1 MPTHPTEPNLRSTLL
16 AASTDHSVW
25 STPTARVVLDHAL
38 TTLRPIALRL
48 QADPADALSY
58 AFETWMGMSADTIAD
73 ESIDL
78 WAYTRAAVRRCLDRE
93 DEAGRRATSV
103 AGLRRAGTR
112 DIDVTTGIDGIDLAY
127 EHIDIESDDD
137 TAPSDDPRTA
147 RALAALEQ
155 VLTMAGF
162 SPDQRTVLVDVFAD
176 LVASSPSQ
184 RASIERALSVREL
197 IAPTISEP
205 QWRNLVEVILGTPA
219 GNPGILA
226 LAGDGHPAPAM
237 EKHISSRLLAVLT
250 LAA

>member
-1 MPTHPTEPNLRSTLL
+1 MPTHPIEPNLRSTLL
-16 AASTDHSVW
+16 AATTDHGHW
-25 STPTARVVLDHAL
+25 STPAARVVLDYAL

-48 QADPADALSY
+48 QTDPADALSY
-58 AFETWMGMSADTIAD
+58 AFETWMNMAPVTIAD

-78 WAYTRAAVRRCLDRE
+78 WAYTRAAVRRSLDRE
-93 DEAGRRATSV
+93 DEAGRRGTSV

-127 EHIDIESDDD
+127 DHVGIDAEEPA
-137 TAPSDDPRTA
+137 TTDDPRA
-147 RALAALEQ
+147 PRALAALEQ

-176 LVASSPSQ
+176 LVATSPSA
-184 RASIERALSVREL
+184 RASIDRALSVREL
-197 IAPTISEP
+197 IAPTIGEV

-219 GNPGILA
+219 GLPGVLA

-237 EKHISSRLLAVLT
+237 EGHISSRLLAVLT